1 MPRHTA
7 RAFALA
13 SALLV
18 LGPALP
24 AAAEVVRIE
33 VLRRHVIP
41 ESSSGETDASQR
53 LQRIPP
59 ASFGEVGAYER
70 IIARFHGELD
80 PEHPLNRGI
89 VDLAAA
95 PRNARGRV
103 EYSADLDILKPLDP
117 KRGNG
122 VLLYDVNNRGN
133 KRALADFNDAPRLN
147 DPTTLAHLGNGFLM
161 RRGYTVVWSGWINDI
176 PGAKSGELQ
185 IRVPSAPGL
194 EQAVWDELL
203 PNGDGTLRFP
213 LTFRAARTDR
223 GAATLYRRTR
233 HGDAPR
239 PVPEREWEFA
249 GDRAIRLLP
258 AGRAF
263 ERGVLYQVV
272 YPAANPPVSGIG
284 FAATR
289 DLIAFLRHARVEANP
304 LAGAIHHTLAY
315 GASQSGRYLR
325 DFTWRGFNE
334 DEQGR
339 RVFDAIN
346 PHISTARLFLNHRFA
361 QPIRM
366 THIGY
371 GFHAFPDIGFPFAYQ
386 DETDPYSGAVDGI
399 LKRCRE
405 RGNCPKVVH
414 TTTGT
419 EYWQS
424 GQSLVTTDPAGRRD
438 AVLPEG
444 VRIYHYAGT
453 QHIMGATM
461 PPGICALPPNTVDP
475 RPAMRAVLV
484 AMERWVREDAPPPPS
499 AYPRLS
505 DGSLVAM
512 RQWRFPDIP
521 GVQRPHAPAP
531 KTRFDYGPDFAQG
544 VFSRALPAPL
554 EGDYPVRVPQ
564 VDGDGNEIGGIRLP
578 EQAVPLAT
586 SMGWAVRGAA
596 SGTQGELCYLDGS
609 IVPLLRN
616 PTTRRESRDPRPSLA
631 ERYGDPATYA
641 ARVAEH
647 ARALERAGLLLD
659 EDVQRIVRR
668 AEAVRW

>member
-1 MPRHTA
+1 MNRSRSLVA
-7 RAFALA
+7 GVLLA
-13 SALLV
+13 VLTSAA
-18 LGPALP
+18 PAL
-24 AAAEVVRIE
+24 AEVVRIE
-33 VLRRHVIP
+33 ITRRQTIP
-41 ESSSGETDASQR
+41 EAT
-53 LQRIPP
+53 
-59 ASFGEVGAYER
+59 FGEVGSYER
-70 IIARFHGELD
+70 ITGRFHGELD
-80 PEHPLNRGI
+80 PDHPLNRGI

-103 EYSADLDILKPLDP
+103 EYSADLDILKPVDP
-117 KRGNG
+117 RRGNG

-147 DPTTLAHLGNGFLM
+147 DPTTAAHLGNGFLM
-161 RRGYTVVWSGWINDI
+161 RRGYTVVWSGWIHGI
-176 PGAKSGELQ
+176 PGAKDNEVQ
-185 IRVPSAPGL
+185 IRIPSAPGL

-203 PNGDGTLRFP
+203 PNTAGVLRFP
-213 LTFRAARTDR
+213 LSFAAVRTDR
-223 GAATLYRRTR
+223 TGATLYRRTR
-233 HGDAPR
+233 HGDAPQ
-239 PVPEREWEFA
+239 PVPADEWEFA
-249 GDRAIRLLP
+249 GAQAIRLLP

-263 ERGVLYQVV
+263 ERGVLYQFV
-272 YPAANPPVSGIG
+272 YPAANPPVTGIG

-289 DLIAFLRHARVEANP
+289 DLVAFLRHSTIEVNP
-304 LAGAIHHTLAY
+304 LAGAIGHTLAY

-334 DEQGR
+334 DERGR

-386 DETDPYSGAVDGI
+386 DETDPYTGAVDGI
-399 LKRCRE
+399 LNRCTA

-414 TTTGT
+414 STTGT

-438 AVLPEG
+438 AVIPDS

-461 PPGICALPPNTVDP
+461 PPGACALPPNTVDP

-484 AMERWVREDAPPPPS
+484 AMERWVRDGTPPPPS
-499 AYPRLS
+499 AYPRIA
-505 DGSLVAM
+505 DGSLVPM
-512 RQWRFPDIP
+512 RQWRFPDLP
-521 GVQRPHAPAP
+521 GVQRPVGPAP
-531 KTRFDYGPDFAQG
+531 KTRFDYGPDFARG
-544 VFSRALPAPL
+544 VFSRALPQPL
-554 EGDYPVRVPQ
+554 KEDYPVLVPQ
-564 VDGDGNEIGGIRLP
+564 VDADGNEVAGVRVP

-586 SMGWAVRGAA
+586 SMGWAVRGPA

-609 IVPLLRN
+609 IVPLLRGAAA
-616 PTTRRESRDPRPSLA
+616 RREMRDPRASLG
-631 ERYGDPATYA
+631 ERYGTPASYA
-641 ARVAEH
+641 SRVAEN
-647 ARALERAGLLLD
+647 AEAMVRAGRLLD
-659 EDVQRIVRR
+659 EDAQRIVRR
-668 AEAVRW
+668 AQAVRW